1 MGWTSE
7 MVEHL
12 TTRWREQ
19 TSATELAHELSGMAG
34 RAVTRNA
41 VLGKVHRLGLTG
53 AGAKP
58 HHTRPEHDKRE
69 RAVAA
74 PVSVSVQPAAAST
87 FMARLEAVKIEPSPE
102 PPSWAVGG
110 VPMFPEG
117 PAALPMT
124 ACRWPLWGET
134 RTGMVCGATC
144 KDGKPYCAAHCK
156 IAYQPPAE
164 RKPSEKK
171 RVAA

>member
-1 MGWTSE
+1 MAWTQE
-7 MVEHL
+7 MVDHL

-58 HHTRPEHDKRE
+58 HHTRPAQDKRG

-74 PVSVSVQPAAAST
+74 PASVGVLPAEVRTMETEQVTPAAPVA
-87 FMARLEAVKIEPSPE
+87 L
-102 PPSWAVGG
+102 GG
-110 VPMFPEG
+110 VPLFPEG
-117 PAALPMT
+117 PASLPMI
-124 ACRWPLWGET
+124 ACRWPLWGKT
-134 RTGMVCGATC
+134 HTGMVCGATC
-144 KDGKPYCAAHCK
+144 KDGKPYCADHCR

-164 RKPSEKK
+164 RKPGEKK